1 LGSRRRT
8 IEPSSKKA
16 VQKFNGSFELLA
28 PLPQKALDILGVLGA
43 DGVATEAVRVAGCCK
58 SNVTY
63 WKNKFV
69 RAGALRLK
77 QDGIVKYYELTSYG
91 SKLLTGSDDVV
102 RLPVL
107 LEDHAVKFKVLRR
120 ERVRLDWRK
129 LGEPRNWVK
138 LGVRLGTV
146 RVVLNLG
153 LEPSVVIHP
162 GQMKGFN
169 VDELEMDAAR
179 VVERVRI
186 ILDERFGMGLSDVGE
201 PLRKPRFRVYRPEC
215 HAWIEAG
222 TIEVDDNRGLDASP
236 THDKQDILCGRPHL
250 EYEDKRHAAIAAAFP
265 VSVAYDGRKN
275 LGRAAVDFPLT
286 LESLEWKV
294 GSLCSQVAFLV
305 KDNVEKT
312 QLIERLTVANERL
325 TDILIK
331 LFGLEGVQ
339 GQSQSNSQPSKASV
353 YGGRDYVS

>member
-1 LGSRRRT
+1 
-8 IEPSSKKA
+8 
-16 VQKFNGSFELLA
+16 
-28 PLPQKALDILGVLGA
+28 
-43 DGVATEAVRVAGCCK
+43 
-58 SNVTY
+58 VTY

-69 RAGALRLK
+69 RTDALRLK
-77 QDGIVKYYELTSYG
+77 QDGIVKYYELTPYG

-107 LEDHAVKFKVLRR
+107 LEDHAVKFKVLER

-138 LGVRLGTV
+138 LGVRIGSV

-153 LEPSVVIHP
+153 LSPSVVIHP

-179 VVERVRI
+179 VVERVR
-186 ILDERFGMGLSDVGE
+186 LVLEERFGMVLSDVGE

-222 TIEVDDNRGLDASP
+222 TIEADDNRGLDASP
-236 THDKQDILCGRPHL
+236 THDKQDILSSCPHL
-250 EYEDKRHAAIAAAFP
+250 EYENKRHAAIAAAFP
-265 VSVAYDGRKN
+265 YAVAYDSRKN
-275 LGRAAVDFPLT
+275 LSRAAVDFPLT

-294 GSLCSQVAFLV
+294 DSLRSQVAFLV
-305 KDNVEKT
+305 KDSVEKS

-325 TDILIK
+325 VDALSR
-331 LFGLEGVQ
+331 LFGLEGIQ
-339 GQSQSNSQPSKASV
+339 GQSQSNNQASKASGF
-353 YGGRDYVS
+353 GGRDYVS

>member
-1 LGSRRRT
+1 M
-8 IEPSSKKA
+8 
-16 VQKFNGSFELLA
+16 
-28 PLPQKALDILGVLGA
+28 
-43 DGVATEAVRVAGCCK
+43 AGCCK

-63 WKNKFV
+63 WKNKLV
-69 RAGALRLK
+69 RTGALRLK
-77 QDGIVKYYELTSYG
+77 QDRIVKYYELTPYG
-91 SKLLTGSDDVV
+91 SKLLTGSDNAV
-102 RLPVL
+102 RLRVL
-107 LEDHAVKFKVLRR
+107 LEDHAVKFKVLQR
-120 ERVRLDWRK
+120 ERVRLDRRK

-138 LGVRLGTV
+138 LGVRIGAV

-186 ILDERFGMGLSDVGE
+186 ILEERFSMILSDVGE

-215 HAWIEAG
+215 HAWIEAE
-222 TIEVDDNRGLDASP
+222 TVEVDDDRALDASP
-236 THDKQDILCGRPHL
+236 THDKQDVLSGRPHL
-250 EYEDKRHAAIAAAFP
+250 EYENKRHAAIAAAFP
-265 VSVAYDGRKN
+265 VSMAYDGRKN

-286 LESLEWKV
+286 LESLEWKID
-294 GSLCSQVAFLV
+294 SLCSQVAFLV

-312 QLIERLTVANERL
+312 QLIERLTAANERL
-325 TDILIK
+325 TDTLIK
-331 LFGLEGVQ
+331 LFGLEGIQ
-339 GQSQSNSQPSKASV
+339 GQSQRNSQTSKASV

>member
-1 LGSRRRT
+1 M
-8 IEPSSKKA
+8 
-16 VQKFNGSFELLA
+16 
-28 PLPQKALDILGVLGA
+28 
-43 DGVATEAVRVAGCCK
+43 AGCCK

-63 WKNKFV
+63 RKNKFL

-77 QDGIVKYYELTSYG
+77 VDGVVKYYELTAYG
-91 SKLLTGSDDVV
+91 SKLLTGSDDIV

-120 ERVRLDWRK
+120 EQTALDWRK

-153 LEPSVVIHP
+153 LEPTVIIHP

-179 VVERVRI
+179 VVERVRL
-186 ILDERFGMGLSDVGE
+186 ILEERFGMVLSDIGE

-222 TIEVDDNRGLDASP
+222 TVEINDDRALDASP
-236 THDKQDILCGRPHL
+236 THDKQDVLNRHPHL
-250 EYEDKRHAAIAAAFP
+250 EYENKRHAAIAASFP
-265 VSVAYDGRKN
+265 VAYDNQKN

-286 LESLEWKV
+286 LESLECKID
-294 GSLCSQVAFLV
+294 SLCFQVAVLV

-312 QLIERLTVANERL
+312 QLIERLATANERL
-325 TDILIK
+325 ADALSR
-331 LFGLEGVQ
+331 LFGLESDQ
-339 GQSQSNSQPSKASV
+339 ALSDSQVRKVSAT
-353 YGGRDYVS
+353 GGRDYVS